1 MVYVQRAG
9 HRVTYLNHMGDSGF
23 CMRYPQPPA
32 DLAATLGVGCSHRMG
47 PAVRYHLEGQHVG
60 VLTLDRPDNRNS
72 MTPELLDA
80 FATASATAR
89 ADDRIRAL
97 VVTGTGACFSAGA
110 DFKSTLQREGDRRA
124 GSERSFAMYEPF
136 LSLLDVAVPI
146 VGALNGHAVGG
157 GFGLALVCDL
167 RVGALGAKYG
177 ANFVKLG
184 LAPGMAISYTLP
196 RLIGVARANELLL
209 TGRLVDG
216 AEAERLGILN
226 RCVAAEAVLP
236 TALELAHEIAAAA
249 PLAVRATKRAI
260 QRGLGLQIRDA
271 ARLEAHAQAE
281 TVTTDDAR
289 EGIAALLAK
298 RDPEFTGR

>member
-1 MVYVQRAG
+1 MS
-9 HRVTYLNHMGDSGF
+9 D
-23 CMRYPQPPA
+23 
-32 DLAATLGVGCSHRMG
+32 
-47 PAVRYHLEGQHVG
+47 AVRYHLDGTVG

-80 FATASATAR
+80 FARASASAR
-89 ADDRIRAL
+89 ADTRLRCL

-110 DFKSTLQREGDRRA
+110 DFKSTLQREGDTRA
-124 GSERSFAMYEPF
+124 GNERSYAMYEPF
-136 LSLLDVAVPI
+136 LSLLDIGVPI

-167 RVGALGAKYG
+167 RIGAVGAKYG

-184 LAPGMAISYTLP
+184 LAPGMAISYLLP
-196 RLIGVARANELLL
+196 RLIGVARASELLY

-226 RCVAAEAVLP
+226 RAVATDEVVPVAM
-236 TALELAHEIAAAA
+236 ELARSIAEAA

-260 QRGLGLQIRDA
+260 HRGLGLQIRDA
-271 ARLEAHAQAE
+271 ARLEAYAQAE
-281 TVTTDDAR
+281 TIGTDDAR
-289 EGIAALLAK
+289 EGIEALLAK
-298 RDPEFTGR
+298 RDPQFTGR